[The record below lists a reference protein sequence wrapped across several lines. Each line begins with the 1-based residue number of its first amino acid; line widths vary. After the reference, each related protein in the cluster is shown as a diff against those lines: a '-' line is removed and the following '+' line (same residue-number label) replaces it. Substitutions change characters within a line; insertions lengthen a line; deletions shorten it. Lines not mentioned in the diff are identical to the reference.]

1 VTGHAP
7 ARPRRRRSK
16 THNLVYAIGFF
27 LLGVIG
33 VLVPIMPQV
42 PFFIMSV
49 LFFSL
54 VFPKVR
60 RALRRWRLKHPKL
73 DVSYRKWRARARRK
87 RHAAI
92 RRLRALRS
100 EASRPSA

>member
-1 VTGHAP
+1 VTT
-7 ARPRRRRSK
+7 RPRTRRRRSK
-16 THNLVYAIGFF
+16 THNLAYAIGFF
-27 LLGVIG
+27 ILGVIG
-33 VLVPIMPQV
+33 VLIPIMPQV

-73 DVSYRKWRARARRK
+73 DASYRKWRARGRRK

-92 RRLRALRS
+92 RRRTGSREARAS
-100 EASRPSA
+100 

>member
-1 VTGHAP
+1 VTGHVP
-7 ARPRRRRSK
+7 AKPRRRRSK
-16 THNLVYAIGFF
+16 TRNLVYAIGF
-27 LLGVIG
+27 LVLGIIG
-33 VLVPIMPQV
+33 VLIPIMPQV

-73 DVSYRKWRARARRK
+73 DAAYRKWRARGRSK
-87 RHAAI
+87 RHTVI
-92 RRLRALRS
+92 RRRREGHRA
-100 EASRPSA
+100 AS